1 MTIFFE
7 KNGKKQN
14 NPFFEQ
20 FITCLSY
27 CRERRLVAGGTNAG
41 NVVMW
46 RCEGGGL
53 GAGSDS
59 SSTQQQ
65 DAFDD
70 EASWRSLP
78 STAIGSAVRSGK
90 MQEENLDFGE

>member
-1 MTIFFE
+1 M
-7 KNGKKQN
+7 
-14 NPFFEQ
+14 
-20 FITCLSY
+20 
-27 CRERRLVAGGTNAG
+27 AGGTNAG

-46 RCEGGGL
+46 RCEGGGS
-53 GAGSDS
+53 GSGSGSDS